1 MKQAKNQLKL
11 GIILNYLNIGLG
23 NLIPIFYTPIMLNL
37 LGQSEYGLYKLS
49 SSVTSYLSLISMG
62 IGAAVTRYLI
72 KAREEEGKES
82 EEKVLGLFV
91 IIFQIIAVVAFVV
104 GLILTLCLPFIYGNA
119 LNQEDLWRMR
129 LLVFL
134 MVCNTSLTFS
144 VSPFVAL
151 VTSHE
156 KFVFNQSMNIMSTCV
171 VPIVNIV
178 VLFFGFMS
186 IGMAVSALVVNL
198 IIQIA
203 YLVYVRKGMKMRSRF
218 KGMPTHLLKEILI
231 FSFWIFVANI
241 VAQLYNATDTV
252 MIGAVP
258 ALGTNAVAVYNIG
271 AVFNNIVFSLAV
283 GLSSLLTPKTNKMVF
298 TGATNTELTDLCI
311 KVGRIQSYII
321 SLVITGFIA
330 FGQPF
335 LFYYAGPEYG
345 DSYWVAVLMMIPNLI
360 PLVQSVCLAIIVA
373 QNKHRFRSLV
383 YLGIA
388 IANVIGTWFLMQ
400 TELGIIGAALMT
412 GIALI
417 VGQGFVMNWYYNK
430 KTGLEIGRF
439 WKNIV
444 KTFVIPVA
452 MCIITVVISRFIDFY
467 YIPILLVGIVIYT
480 LVFIILNWFIVM
492 NNYEKEL
499 VLKPI
504 AKIVNRFKKTT

>member
-1 MKQAKNQLKL
+1 MSKGKSQLKF

-23 NLIPIFYTPIMLNL
+23 NLIPIFYTPIMLGL

-82 EEKVLGLFV
+82 EERTLGLFV
-91 IIFQIIAVVAFVV
+91 IIFQIIAVSAFLI
-104 GLILTLCLPFIYGNA
+104 GLALTFFLPSIYGEA
-119 LNQEDLWRMR
+119 LTQEELWRMR
-129 LLVFL
+129 ILVFL

-156 KFVFNQSMNIMSTCV
+156 KFVFNQSMNIMATCV

-178 VLFFGFMS
+178 VLFMGAAS
-186 IGMAVSALVVNL
+186 IGMAVSSLSVNL

-203 YLVYVRKGMKMRSRF
+203 YLLYVRKSMKIRSQF
-218 KGMPTHLLKEILI
+218 KNMPTHLLKEILI
-231 FSFWIFVANI
+231 FSFWIFVAN
-241 VAQLYNATDTV
+241 VVSQLYNATDTV

-258 ALGTNAVAVYNIG
+258 ELGTNAVAVYNIG
-271 AVFNNIVFSLAV
+271 GVFNGIVFSLSV
-283 GLSSLLTPKTNKMVF
+283 GMSSLLTPKTNKMVF
-298 TGATNTELTDLCI
+298 TGATNSELTDLCI
-311 KVGRIQSYII
+311 RVGRIQSYII
-321 SLVITGFIA
+321 TLVITGFIA

-335 LFYYAGPEYG
+335 LHYYAGPEYG
-345 DSYWVAVLMMIPNLI
+345 ASYWVAVLMMIPNTI
-360 PLVQSVCLAIIVA
+360 PLVQSVCLSIIVA
-373 QNKHRFRSLV
+373 KNKHRFRSLV

-400 TELGIIGAALMT
+400 TPLGIIGAALMT

-417 VGQGFVMNWYYNK
+417 IGQGFVMNWYYSK

-439 WKNIV
+439 WKELL
-444 KTFVIPVA
+444 KTMIIPVI
-452 MCIITVVISRFIDFY
+452 MCIVTLLISRFVDFY
-467 YIPILLVGIVIYT
+467 NIPIMLVGIILYT
-480 LVFIILNWFIVM
+480 LIFVLLNWFVVM
-492 NNYEKEL
+492 NNYEKNL
-499 VLKPI
+499 IIKPVI
-504 AKIVNRFKKTT
+504 KVKNKFRNKA

>member
-1 MKQAKNQLKL
+1 MSKGKSQLKI
-11 GIILNYLNIGLG
+11 GVILNYINIGLG

-82 EEKVLGLFV
+82 EERVLGLFV
-91 IIFQIIAVVAFVV
+91 VIFQIIAIVAFVV
-104 GLILTLCLPFIYGNA
+104 GLVLTFCLPFIYGNA
-119 LNQEDLWRMR
+119 LTQEELWRMR
-129 LLVFL
+129 ILVFL
-134 MVCNTSLTFS
+134 MVCNTALTFS

-156 KFVFNQSMNIMSTCV
+156 RFVFNQSMNIMATCV
-171 VPIVNIV
+171 VPIVNII
-178 VLFFGFMS
+178 VLFLGFMS
-186 IGMAVSALVVNL
+186 IGMAVSALAVNL

-203 YLVYVRKGMKMRSRF
+203 YLLYVRKGMKMRSRF

-231 FSFWIFVANI
+231 FSFWIFVAN
-241 VAQLYNATDTV
+241 VVTQLYNATDTV

-271 AVFNNIVFSLAV
+271 GVFNGIVFSLAV
-283 GLSSLLTPKTNKMVF
+283 GMSSLLTPKTNKMVF

-311 KVGRIQSYII
+311 RVGRIQSYII
-321 SLVITGFIA
+321 TLVISGFIA

-335 LFYYAGPEYG
+335 LYYYAGAEYG
-345 DSYWVAVLMMIPNLI
+345 DSYWVAILMMIPNMI

-388 IANVIGTWFLMQ
+388 VANVVGTWFLMQ
-400 TELGIIGAALMT
+400 TSLGIIGAALVT
-412 GIALI
+412 GVALVI
-417 VGQGFVMNWYYNK
+417 GQGFIMNWYYSK

-439 WKNIV
+439 WKELLKTIIIPIV
-444 KTFVIPVA
+444 LCAVTL
-452 MCIITVVISRFIDFY
+452 VISRFVDFY
-467 YIPILLVGIVIYT
+467 SIPLLLSGIIIYT
-480 LVFIILNWFIVM
+480 LVFALLNWFVVM
-492 NNYEKEL
+492 NSYEKEL
-499 VLKPI
+499 I
-504 AKIVNRFKKTT
+504 AKPVTKVLNIIRKKA